1 MSVNLAW
8 PQIDLPSPAWTDAYA
23 RGQADLARRL
33 QHTPDAW
40 TVFCARYVYRDWS
53 IGASLNPGYANTSI
67 SVAAA
72 YWLAWS
78 VFGLDGDEEKLAAV
92 LAHDLVEDDPFS
104 ADPLRMMVALQSQA
118 WMCAALGRPLPR
130 GHADAVAQTQARFGL
145 LPPLDQRLAQLW
157 TAPDDPQDAVLL
169 SLLDDLK
176 SLAAHP
182 HRLPTIIDRC
192 LLLIQL
198 LHHRHEGA
206 LAHDLAVIA
215 ADGCSHDPALHAY
228 LPPLLLDGVLG
239 LVPAAAENFV
249 TWHLPDTFAQIAV
262 TDYDVG
268 KASLSLRAIQDRQA
282 GDHIHVITDAPF
294 TLEIVTAERTY
305 VEALTAG
312 EHWVRLTV
320 LDRTDVRRNE

>member
-1 MSVNLAW
+1 MSFNLVW
-8 PQIDLPSPAWTDAYA
+8 PQIDLPSPVWTNAYA
-23 RGQADLARRL
+23 RGQADLARRV
-33 QHTPDAW
+33 QHSPDAW
-40 TVFCARYVYRDWS
+40 VLFCARYAYRDLP
-53 IGASLNPGYANTSI
+53 IGSLPNLGYANTSI

-72 YWLAWS
+72 YGLAWS
-78 VFGLDGDEEKLAAV
+78 LFGLDGDVEKLEAV
-92 LAHDLVEDDPFS
+92 FAHDLVEDDPFS

-118 WMCAALGRPLPR
+118 WMCEALGRPLPR
-130 GHADAVAQTQARFGL
+130 GHADVLAQTQARFPL

-157 TAPDDPQDAVLL
+157 ADPDEPQETVLL
-169 SLLDDLK
+169 PLLADLK
-176 SLAAHP
+176 SLAADP
-182 HRLPTIIDRC
+182 IRLPTIIDRC

-198 LHHRHEGA
+198 LHHRQDGA
-206 LAHDLAVIA
+206 LAHDMVILA
-215 ADGCSHDPALHAY
+215 ADGCSRDPSLHLY

-262 TDYDVG
+262 TDYHVG
-268 KASLSLRAIQDRQA
+268 KASLSLRAIQDPQA
-282 GDHIHVITDAPF
+282 GDHVHVVTDAPL

-320 LDRTDVRRNE
+320 LDRTDVMRNA